1 MIELARML
9 ERACVEVLSEGG
21 VPECDAAVAILSQR
35 VGFLSPADSMTFGE
49 WRALV
54 SAVARNEPITP
65 LTLNP
70 EAFDS

>member
-1 MIELARML
+1 M
-9 ERACVEVLSEGG
+9 
-21 VPECDAAVAILSQR
+21 PEYDAAVAILSQR

-54 SAVARNEPITP
+54 SAVARNDEVTP
-65 LTLNP
+65 LSLNP